1 MSLFAELKRRNVF
14 RVGIAYAVAAWLL
27 IQIAD
32 IMIDNIGAPDWV
44 FRTVLLVLAIGF
56 PVSLIMAW
64 AFELTGNGIRRE
76 SEADVSESTN
86 PGPLRFIGP
95 AVIALLAVALGVLLY
110 QSGKQAG
117 SDSGQAD
124 LAGKTVAEALLA
136 EEAGSA
142 KAINPK
148 SIAILPF
155 LNMSADEDQEYF
167 SDGITEEII
176 NAVVKIP
183 GVSVPART
191 TVFAYKGH
199 QGDLREVGETL
210 GVAHILEGSIR
221 SQGDQI
227 RVTAQLIK
235 VEDGFH
241 LWSETFD
248 RRLDN
253 IFAVQEEIAS
263 AIAAELVGNLGG
275 APVTIPNQT
284 SNMAAYD
291 AYLKGRA
298 ALRDRDPVAR
308 VYLQQAI
315 DADPEFAPAYAAMA
329 ISYQSMNEN
338 PDLAVAMADRALAL
352 DPSNVD
358 ALNAKAA
365 SLRHYR
371 RWLEAES
378 MFQQALAIDPSS
390 AELLEDYAEFL
401 AFVGRMDEA
410 LQVTSRGMSI
420 DPNLVPLVAAHL
432 EALYANGEGARA
444 RQLAAPESTDQGWL
458 AGMWLVA
465 MPLWLDQSLF
475 TDFVP
480 APPRPEILQYLG
492 PDTPQWAQ
500 QALGLANTA
509 AIQGLQALSPR
520 DVETLKSFYGVRTVG
535 SALDRFFGIAIT
547 RGLLINAG
555 EIDHV
560 IAADLSL
567 IERDLYPLHEW
578 QWTPSRAQLRQH
590 PLFPDYLAGIGLIEY
605 WDATSWPSFCKRNPE
620 GVIQCQ

>member
-1 MSLFAELKRRNVF
+1 MSLFDELKRRNVF

-44 FRTVLLVLAIGF
+44 FQTVLLVIAIGF
-56 PVSLIMAW
+56 PISLIMAW
-64 AFELTGNGIRRE
+64 AFELTGEGIRRE
-76 SEADVSESTN
+76 SETDFAEGAK

-95 AVIALLAVALGVLLY
+95 AIIALLAVALGVLLY

-117 SDSGQAD
+117 GESSQVD
-124 LAGKTVAEALLA
+124 LAETTAGGALLT
-136 EEAGSA
+136 EEPGSVT
-142 KAINPK
+142 AINPR

-155 LNMSADEDQEYF
+155 LNMSSDEDQEYF

-191 TVFAYKGH
+191 TVFAYKNH
-199 QGDLREVGETL
+199 QGDLREVGQTL

-221 SQGDQI
+221 SQGNQI

-248 RRLDN
+248 RQLDN
-253 IFAVQEEIAS
+253 IFVVQEEIAS
-263 AIAAELVGNLGG
+263 AIAAELLGNLGG
-275 APVTIPNQT
+275 ATVTIANQT

-315 DADPEFAPAYAAMA
+315 NSDPQFAPAYAAMA

-338 PDLAVAMADRALAL
+338 PDLAMRMADQALAL
-352 DPSNVD
+352 DPDNVD

-365 SLRHYR
+365 TLRHYR
-371 RWLEAES
+371 RWLEAEK
-378 MFQQALAIDPSS
+378 MFNQALAIDPSS

-410 LQVTSRGMSI
+410 LQTTSRGMSI
-420 DPNLVPLVAAHL
+420 DPKLIPLVAAHL

-444 RQLAAPESTDQGWL
+444 WQLAATDSTDQGWMAGKWLL
-458 AGMWLVA
+458 AV
-465 MPLWLDQSLF
+465 PLWLDESLF
-475 TDFVP
+475 TDFGP
-480 APPRPEILQYLG
+480 APPRPAILQNMG
-492 PDTPQWAQ
+492 PDTPEWAQ
-500 QALGLANTA
+500 QALGMANTA

-520 DVETLKSFYGVRTVG
+520 DVETLKSFYGVRTVA
-535 SALDRFFGIAIT
+535 SALDRSFGIAIT
-547 RGLLINAG
+547 RSLLISAG

-567 IERDLYPLHEW
+567 IERGLYPLHEW
-578 QWTPSRAQLRQH
+578 QWTPSRAQLRRH
-590 PLFPDYLAGIGLIEY
+590 PCFLTTLPVSG
-605 WDATSWPSFCKRNPE
+605 
-620 GVIQCQ
+620 

>member
-1 MSLFAELKRRNVF
+1 MS
-14 RVGIAYAVAAWLL
+14 
-27 IQIAD
+27 
-32 IMIDNIGAPDWV
+32 
-44 FRTVLLVLAIGF
+44 
-56 PVSLIMAW
+56 S
-64 AFELTGNGIRRE
+64 
-76 SEADVSESTN
+76 
-86 PGPLRFIGP
+86 
-95 AVIALLAVALGVLLY
+95 
-110 QSGKQAG
+110 
-117 SDSGQAD
+117 
-124 LAGKTVAEALLA
+124 
-136 EEAGSA
+136 
-142 KAINPK
+142 
-148 SIAILPF
+148 
-155 LNMSADEDQEYF
+155 DEDQEYF

-248 RRLDN
+248 RQLDN
-253 IFAVQEEIAS
+253 IFAVQEEIAN

-284 SNMAAYD
+284 SNMVAYD

-315 DADPEFAPAYAAMA
+315 DADPQFAPAYAAMA
-329 ISYQSMNEN
+329 ISYQSNNED
-338 PDLAVAMADRALAL
+338 PDLAVGMADLALAL
-352 DPSNVD
+352 DPDNVD

-365 SLRHYR
+365 AWRDHR

-378 MFQQALAIDPSS
+378 LFQQALAIDPSS

-410 LQVTSRGMSI
+410 LQATSRGMSI
-420 DPNLVPLVAAHL
+420 DPNLMPLIAAHF

-444 RQLAAPESTDQGWL
+444 WQLAAQDSTDQGWR
-458 AGMWLVA
+458 AATMWLA
-465 MPLWLDQSLF
+465 AIPLWLDQSLF
-475 TDFVP
+475 TDFGP
-480 APPRPEILQYLG
+480 APPRPENLQNMG
-492 PDTPQWAQ
+492 QDMPDWAQ
-500 QALGLANTA
+500 QALGLAGTA
-509 AIQGLQALSPR
+509 TTEGSRALSPQ

-535 SALDRFFGIAIT
+535 SKLDRFFGIAIA
-547 RGLLINAG
+547 RSLLISAG
-555 EIDHV
+555 EIEHV
-560 IAADLSL
+560 MTADLSL
-567 IERDLYPLHEW
+567 IERGLDPLHEW
-578 QWTPSRAQLRQH
+578 QWTPSRAELRQD
-590 PLFPDYLAGIGLIEY
+590 PRFTEYLSDIGLIEY
-605 WDATSWPSFCKRNPE
+605 WDATSWPPFCERNPE

>member
-1 MSLFAELKRRNVF
+1 MSLFEELKRRNVF

-44 FRTVLLVLAIGF
+44 FRTVLLVIAIGF
-56 PVSLIMAW
+56 PISLIMAW
-64 AFELTGNGIRRE
+64 AFELTGDGIRRE
-76 SEADVSESTN
+76 SAADPGEGTS
-86 PGPLRFIGP
+86 PGPLRFLGPTIIG
-95 AVIALLAVALGVLLY
+95 LLAVALGVLLY

-117 SDSGQAD
+117 SDSGPAVS
-124 LAGKTVAEALLA
+124 APPAVAETVPA
-136 EEAGSA
+136 EGSNSA
-142 KAINPK
+142 KAVNPR

-155 LNMSADEDQEYF
+155 LNMSSDEDQEYF

-183 GVSVPART
+183 GVAVPART

-248 RRLDN
+248 RQLDN

-275 APVTIPNQT
+275 SSVTIPNQT
-284 SNMAAYD
+284 SNMVAYD

-298 ALRDRDPVAR
+298 ALRDRDPIAR
-308 VYLQQAI
+308 EYLQQAI
-315 DADPEFAPAYAAMA
+315 DADPKFAPAYAAMA
-329 ISYQSMNEN
+329 ISYQSTNED
-338 PDLAVAMADRALAL
+338 PDLAMGMADQALAL
-352 DPSNVD
+352 DPDNVD

-365 SLRHYR
+365 ALRHHR
-371 RWLEAES
+371 RWPEADA

-410 LQVTSRGMSI
+410 LQATSRGMSI
-420 DPNLVPLVAAHL
+420 DPNLMPLVAAHL
-432 EALYANGEGARA
+432 EALYANGQGERA
-444 RQLAAPESTDQGWL
+444 WQ
-458 AGMWLVA
+458 LVA
-465 MPLWLDQSLF
+465 QDSMDQSAAGSLL
-475 TDFVP
+475 VGIS
-480 APPRPEILQYLG
+480 APV
-492 PDTPQWAQ
+492 A
-500 QALGLANTA
+500 
-509 AIQGLQALSPR
+509 
-520 DVETLKSFYGVRTVG
+520 G
-535 SALDRFFGIAIT
+535 SIA
-547 RGLLINAG
+547 G
-555 EIDHV
+555 
-560 IAADLSL
+560 
-567 IERDLYPLHEW
+567 YK
-578 QWTPSRAQLRQH
+578 
-590 PLFPDYLAGIGLIEY
+590 
-605 WDATSWPSFCKRNPE
+605 SWPGPAFS
-620 GVIQCQ
+620 GI